1 MKSSVL
7 LLAAFLLKVLV
18 SSPGGQAQTTGC
30 PDGYVYH
37 QPSRLCYKAFNDR
50 TTYIG
55 AVARCSLDGGTLAMP
70 RDTATNEFLI
80 DLQNAVDV
88 NGWFRFGLTYRRQD
102 GVWVWDDNVPL
113 GDFTAWGPG
122 EPNNDGGDREDCA
135 EYFPEFWF
143 KKNTWNDGSCTEA
156 GKFICQVSPPGR
168 SPEGSSQPPT
178 QPATQPTTTQGYTTE
193 ENLSSHHPVEVGSR
207 PSRQVPADEKVGPG
221 VLAGVAIATAVAGF
235 ILGVGVSQ
243 LVQWCRSKPKGGS
256 ARQADLEGKKWTIF
270 LLPLLLQTNKEKTP
284 TRGVWYL
291 SRSLAQTRRGPS
303 GSIMMTSPQKARRIF
318 FARQAVSTRNSG
330 RQNENGEEEGFVEP
344 IARDDSTP
352 YEPVDD
358 SYLELVP

>member
-1 MKSSVL
+1 MKPCVL

-80 DLQNAVDV
+80 DLKNAVDV
-88 NGWFRFGLTYRRQD
+88 NGWFRFGLTYHKQE

-113 GDFTAWGPG
+113 GDFRAWGPG
-122 EPNNDGGDREDCA
+122 EPNNDGGDSEECA

-156 GKFICQVSPPGR
+156 GKFICQVSPSGR
-168 SPEGSSQPPT
+168 SPEGSSQQPTQPPT

-221 VLAGVAIATAVAGF
+221 VLAGVAIATAVVGF
-235 ILGVGVSQ
+235 FLGVGVSQ
-243 LVQWCRSKPKGGS
+243 LVQWCRSKPEGQS
-256 ARQADLEGKKWTIF
+256 SRQAGLEG
-270 LLPLLLQTNKEKTP
+270 
-284 TRGVWYL
+284 
-291 SRSLAQTRRGPS
+291 
-303 GSIMMTSPQKARRIF
+303 
-318 FARQAVSTRNSG
+318 
-330 RQNENGEEEGFVEP
+330 
-344 IARDDSTP
+344 
-352 YEPVDD
+352 
-358 SYLELVP
+358 